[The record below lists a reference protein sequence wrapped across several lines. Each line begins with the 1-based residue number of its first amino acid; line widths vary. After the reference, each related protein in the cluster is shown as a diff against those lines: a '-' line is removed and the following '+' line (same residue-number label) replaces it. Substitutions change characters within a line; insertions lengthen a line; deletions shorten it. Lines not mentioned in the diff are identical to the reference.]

1 MLQQQQPQQ
10 DQKQEEVTFFPEL
23 QRTSYNTILGQQ
35 LQKHQKRRRSSSLP
49 PVFKQQQKRVP
60 TPLIFTQIQVTDP
73 RPVQHTQKAAKVVA
87 KPIPIERVVKKPSP
101 LKPEECD
108 PLEKQKKMDQTLIHL
123 NFDDV
128 TVAELKDMLKER
140 GLPNTGKK
148 AILIQRLKQVRE
160 NLLHFSPAIQGIANM
175 TIHSPLPPTM
185 DDDQILYPNNN
196 DNNNNYPSSSSTANM
211 NMNGKEKKI
220 K

>member
-1 MLQQQQPQQ
+1 MQQQPPAQPPTNT
-10 DQKQEEVTFFPEL
+10 TFFPEL
-23 QRTSYNTILGQQ
+23 HRTSYNTILGQQ

-73 RPVQHTQKAAKVVA
+73 RPVQHTQKAAKVDA
-87 KPIPIERVVKKPSP
+87 KPIPIERVVKKPAP
-101 LKPEECD
+101 VKPEECD
-108 PLEKQKKMDQTLIHL
+108 PAEKQKKLDQALINL

-148 AILIQRLKQVRE
+148 AVLTERLKKVRD
-160 NLLHFSPAIQGIANM
+160 NLLNSPAIRGIANM
-175 TIHSPLPPTM
+175 TIHSPCPPTM
-185 DDDQILYPNNN
+185 EDPVIMDHPN
-196 DNNNNYPSSSSTANM
+196 YQYQSTDM
-211 NMNGKEKKI
+211 NTDINGKHLKM
-220 K
+220 